1 MCTANKISDS
11 PDLPLEIQ
19 AVSQWSNC
27 AFSRLE
33 IKLPGKSSTMIGIYH
48 NLGCIENLHIQ
59 QRKIIDTQAQKI
71 ANTEISP
78 TLLEKNGKTVIK
90 AEWLV

>member
-1 MCTANKISDS
+1 
-11 PDLPLEIQ
+11 
-19 AVSQWSNC
+19 
-27 AFSRLE
+27 
-33 IKLPGKSSTMIGIYH
+33 MIGIYH